1 MVSKSVEDFFNKLS
15 KKPDI
20 DLWSTDQLIDYAKEL
35 DITDKSLTNFLND
48 TNYAEKSLA
57 NYKQY
62 IESTSKQTTS
72 FSSTLS
78 QLGGTLLSTL
88 GNMAIMYAASAAIEF
103 IGTKIYEYIYATELA
118 IEAGEKA
125 QNNIKEVYDTYNNK
139 VSTVTDLGRQ
149 FASDAA
155 SINTTSDAVESLTQK
170 YAELKKGVNADN
182 SNKSL
187 SSKEYQQYL
196 NISNQLAETF
206 PSLVAGS
213 DSAGNAILNL
223 GSNASDAADKLER
236 LLETQMAIA
245 HTEITKDS
253 KDSFKGAYAEAESYD
268 KEIENLKRQRSEL
281 ERQIKK

>member
-1 MVSKSVEDFFNKLS
+1 MILNYDKDNKDGFFDGFTSFLINAKKEVPDVSDEIQKLFSSFGSNK
-15 KKPDI
+15 K
-20 DLWSTDQLIDYAKEL
+20 
-35 DITDKSLTNFLND
+35 LTNLLESFDSSTLKDDTFKSWIDGLND
-48 TNYAEKSLA
+48 TAKASMTAGDALEA
-57 NYKQY
+57 YKKHLTDIGKTTTGVQ
-62 IESTSKQTTS
+62 KTTS
-72 FSSTLS
+72 VFNA
-78 QLGGTLLSTL
+78 LGGTLLSTL

-196 NISNQLAETF
+196 DISNQLAKHSHHWLPEVTL
-206 PSLVAGS
+206 PEML
-213 DSAGNAILNL
+213 
-223 GSNASDAADKLER
+223 
-236 LLETQMAIA
+236 
-245 HTEITKDS
+245 
-253 KDSFKGAYAEAESYD
+253 Y
-268 KEIENLKRQRSEL
+268 
-281 ERQIKK
+281 